1 LPDTVAKSRL
11 HGADVL
17 LYRGT
22 GWVAEIIR
30 FFDGTDFSHVGLY
43 LGREAVGEALGNGLV
58 QTALVQ
64 SITGRKRVL
73 VRRLKQDVTLQPV
86 LDRAQIYIAQG
97 PRYAYEQI
105 LLLAFLT
112 LTRKLPVAV
121 SLRALLRSILD
132 RAAQIVTGIVALGK
146 DPMICSEFVFRCYDE
161 AVPEAADLYSLEI
174 PVFRAGAIP
183 PRPGVRA
190 AARLGA
196 GAGLHPESLLAW
208 RLSYAPGLRRGPA
221 ATRRRAAARAVR
233 PADLDRAIQVYLAEV
248 RGEARP
254 RGRAEEVSDADL
266 AAAVD
271 RYALAFES
279 RRGRVARREAVAAAR
294 ALLTDVV
301 PDFVTPGDL
310 LHTPSLFSVGDL
322 ALR

>member
-1 LPDTVAKSRL
+1 LSDTVTKSRL
-11 HGADVL
+11 RGADVF

-22 GWVAEIIR
+22 GWVPELIR
-30 FFDGTDFSHVGLY
+30 FFDGTDFSHAGLY

-58 QTALVQ
+58 QTTLVQ

-86 LDRAQIYIAQG
+86 LDRAQTYIAQG

-105 LLLAFLT
+105 LLLAFLA

-132 RAAQIVTGIVALGK
+132 RAAQVVSGIVGLGK
-146 DPMICSEFVFRCYDE
+146 EPMICSEFVYRCYDE
-161 AVPEAADLYSLEI
+161 AAPEAAHLYSLEI
-174 PVFRAGAIP
+174 PALRAPA
-183 PRPGVRA
+183 VRA

-196 GAGLHPESLLAW
+196 GAGLHPNSLLAW
-208 RLSYAPGLRRGPA
+208 RLSSAPTARRGPTP
-221 ATRRRAAARAVR
+221 TRRRAAPPAVR
-233 PADLDRAIQVYLAEV
+233 AADLDRAIRVYLAEV

-254 RGRAEEVSDADL
+254 RGRAEVVSDAEL

-271 RYALAFES
+271 RYALAFEG
-279 RRGRVARREAVAAAR
+279 RRGGAARREAVAAAR
-294 ALLTDVV
+294 ALLADVV

-322 ALR
+322 DLP